1 MGKEIKI
8 LSPTAILGYGFP
20 RSSWEKG
27 LQAKPDLIAV
37 DGGSVDPGPFY
48 LGSGKSFTDR
58 SGVKRDLRYM
68 LNGAVELDIPLLI
81 GTAGGAGA
89 DSHLEWCREIIAEI
103 AREDGLKFDLAVI
116 GAEISKKKVRDWYRQ
131 GKFQENG
138 DLPINE
144 EEIDKAERIV
154 AQMGSEPFI
163 NALKEGAQ
171 VILAGRAYD
180 PSVFAAYPIWK
191 GYDPAL
197 ALHLGKIL
205 ECAAIASEPG
215 SGRDAMLGILGE
227 DYFQVEPLNSK
238 RRCTPTSVAAHTLY
252 EKKDPIHL
260 PGPGGELNLEE
271 TTFKAIGE
279 RQVEVRGTRFVPT
292 PSYFLKLEGA
302 KKTGY
307 RTISIAGVRDPI
319 MIREMDNIIREVR
332 AEVEDN
338 FQGDID
344 PSRFHLLFRTYGKN
358 GVMGDLEPAPF
369 EGHEL
374 GLVIEAVAP
383 TQAWADTLCSFARS
397 TMLHYGYAGRISTA
411 GNLAFPYSPSD
422 FSGGAVYEFNIHHLV
437 EIEDPAG
444 QFPVKFSPGFEGR
457 DPDA

>member
-1 MGKEIKI
+1 MGRELKI

-20 RSSWEKG
+20 RASWEKG
-27 LQAKPDLIAV
+27 LAADPDLVAV
-37 DGGSVDPGPFY
+37 DAGSVDPGPFY

-58 SGVKRDLRYM
+58 SGVKRDLRFM
-68 LNGAVELDIPLLI
+68 LRGARELDIPVLI

-89 DSHLEWCREIIAEI
+89 DPHLEWCSEIITEI
-103 AREDGLKFDLAVI
+103 AREEGLRFDLALI
-116 GAEISKKKVRDWYRQ
+116 GAEVPKKMAREWFRE
-131 GKFQENG
+131 GRFRENN
-138 DLPINE
+138 DLPVNE
-144 EEIDKAERIV
+144 EEIGKSERIV

-163 NALKEGAQ
+163 TALEKGAQ

-215 SGRDAMLGILGE
+215 SGRDAMLGILGD
-227 DYFQVEPLNSK
+227 DYFQVEPLNNR

-252 EKKDPIHL
+252 EKSDPLHL
-260 PGPGGELNLEE
+260 PGPGGELNLEQ
-271 TTFKAIGE
+271 TSFKAISD
-279 RQVEVRGTRFVPT
+279 RRVEVRGTRFEKT
-292 PSYFLKLEGA
+292 PDYLLKLEGA
-302 KKTGY
+302 KKVGY
-307 RTISIAGVRDPI
+307 RTVSIAGVRDPI
-319 MIREMDNIIREVR
+319 MIREMDNINREVK
-332 AEVEDN
+332 AEVLDN
-338 FQGDID
+338 FQGEID
-344 PSRFHLLFRTYGKN
+344 PSQFHLLFRMYGKN
-358 GVMGDLEPAPF
+358 GVMGDLEPAAF
-369 EGHEL
+369 KGHEL

-397 TMLHYGYAGRISTA
+397 TMLHYGYKGRISTA

-437 EIEDPAG
+437 GIKDPAG
-444 QFPVKFSPGFEGR
+444 HFPVKLVPGFDGR
-457 DPDA
+457 RSDG